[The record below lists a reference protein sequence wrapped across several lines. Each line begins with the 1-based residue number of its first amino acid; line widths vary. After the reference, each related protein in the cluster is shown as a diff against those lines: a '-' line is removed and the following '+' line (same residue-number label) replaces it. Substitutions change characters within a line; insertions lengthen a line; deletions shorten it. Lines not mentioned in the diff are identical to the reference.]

1 MHEIVVV
8 AGVVGEGRPGT
19 TISFGGGTPTI
30 LDPDSFLALAAR
42 LRQRFDVRPGAEIA
56 VEIDPRGLDRPRID
70 ALGAAGVNRA
80 SLGVQDVH
88 PVVQRAIN
96 RMQSLEMVAGAVAGL
111 REAGGD
117 GLNADHN
124 GRASGRERG
133 CPYG

>member
-30 LDPDSFLALAAR
+30 LDPDNFLALAAR

-56 VEIDPRGLDRPRID
+56 VESDPRGLDRPRID

-80 SLGVQDVH
+80 SVGVQDVH
-88 PVVQRAIN
+88 PVVRRAIN
-96 RMQSLEMVAGAVAGL
+96 SSEETRVGKELCGT
-111 REAGGD
+111 
-117 GLNADHN
+117 
-124 GRASGRERG
+124 
-133 CPYG
+133 